1 MAKISLILFVTVL
14 TVPSVLMGKVS
25 NQTQRLHSTGNNDL
39 KFTTT
44 DCPGSSDNDK
54 RKEFLKYFI
63 RGQMPSGLFKSNDP
77 NVLYL
82 CQTHPP
88 SNPVRSYYS
97 TIFDKTT
104 MNAVLSAYGVTHES
118 ALLIGENSE
127 RVDDWT
133 SKHENN
139 LFLKTH
145 YDALYSIGKNDGNYQ
160 KGHLLPFSIYSFD
173 ENYGESTFDYSNAVP
188 QRAEWDQGDWK
199 SFEKAIKRYTQLTCG
214 CRYRGTMYLL
224 TGTSQFAYHISKSK
238 LEQEQEF
245 YRPNKKI
252 TDTTNTRSI
261 KIPNVMW
268 TAGCC
273 IWSDLQNGQE
283 KVESIAVIGNNLPS
297 HTLTT
302 AIRVRQLQLVLAD
315 PQAQNPVIL
324 FPGRPACSAPGNSY
338 ILKVKSK

>member
-1 MAKISLILFVTVL
+1 MAKISVILLLTVF
-14 TVPSVLMGKVS
+14 TVPSVLMSKVS
-25 NQTQRLHSTGNNDL
+25 NQTQKLHSTVNNDL
-39 KFTTT
+39 ALTTT

-54 RKEFLKYFI
+54 RNQFLQYFI
-63 RGQMPSGLFKSNDP
+63 GNQMPSGLFNLVDP

-104 MNAVLSAYGVTHES
+104 MNAVLSAYVVTHES

-127 RVDDWT
+127 RKDYWT
-133 SKHENN
+133 SKHGD

-145 YDALYSIGKNDGNYQ
+145 YDNLYREGTNAAHYQ

-173 ENYGESTFDYSNAVP
+173 KNYGQSTFDYSNAVP
-188 QRAEWDQGDWK
+188 QRAEWNQGVWK

-238 LEQEQEF
+238 LEQEPEF

-252 TDTTNTRSI
+252 TYTIPVTRSI

-273 IWSDLQNGQE
+273 IGFDPQNGQE

-297 HTLTT
+297 HTLTK

-324 FPGRPACSAPGNSY
+324 FPGRPACSEPGNSY
-338 ILKVKSK
+338 IVKVKSK